1 MIIVA
6 PSTLIVT
13 YNISDNN
20 DAILLTWTVSAYI
33 KCNVILILFSN
44 GLQFNENDILPVIA
58 VYITR
63 YDEAIT
69 VRQSANDNSISI
81 DDIQPGMTYV
91 FSVYAENV
99 LGNGSVTSK

>member
-1 MIIVA
+1 M
-6 PSTLIVT
+6 
-13 YNISDNN
+13 
-20 DAILLTWTVSAYI
+20 
-33 KCNVILILFSN
+33 
-44 GLQFNENDILPVIA
+44 
-58 VYITR
+58 YITR

>member
-1 MIIVA
+1 MM
-6 PSTLIVT
+6 
-13 YNISDNN
+13 
-20 DAILLTWTVSAYI
+20 
-33 KCNVILILFSN
+33 CNVIIMLSSN
-44 GLQFNENDILPVIA
+44 NTATIQFNENDILPVIA